1 MHLPRQSCDR
11 GCRQK
16 PWRLEQT
23 EAAVWPEVCQLLAQP
38 ERLEPADRQRLPP
51 QAPSQAQQG
60 LATQLGKRRRGM
72 ARLIDSSA
80 EGLIDTQ
87 TCAPRVP
94 RMRTRVQHL
103 EAQVEHL
110 KAEGEMEEEWRLV
123 VGRLEPFAAN
133 VYHGLQQA
141 DFQTRR
147 KIIRRLVKRVAVD
160 QQHFRMVFRVSPTSL
175 PPSSD

>member
-1 MHLPRQSCDR
+1 
-11 GCRQK
+11 
-16 PWRLEQT
+16 
-23 EAAVWPEVCQLLAQP
+23 
-38 ERLEPADRQRLPP
+38 
-51 QAPSQAQQG
+51 
-60 LATQLGKRRRGM
+60 M

-87 TCAPRVP
+87 ACAPRVP

-141 DFQTRR
+141 DIQRRR

-160 QQHFRMVFRVSPTSL
+160 QQHLRMVFRVSPTSL
-175 PPSSD
+175 PPSSDSVSHH